1 MLLRMAKSKE
11 QPSEPAKKTPSVEP
25 APAAPPK
32 PPAPKLTGFDRYLR
46 QLADC
51 PIRADALKGTGLTA
65 QDIRARAETDP
76 NFAQALSQA
85 WDIGIDVAEDAA
97 FKRGIL
103 GWDEP
108 VFTKDGGL
116 AGYVTR
122 YDGGLLKEVLKANR
136 AKYRGEDVGRSRG
149 VSEEA
154 RREASQ
160 IFSEAG
166 ALS

>member
-1 MLLRMAKSKE
+1 MAPPRKKS
-11 QPSEPAKKTPSVEP
+11 SESTKSPVPAASP
-25 APAAPPK
+25 APIAPEKSPVPTK
-32 PPAPKLTGFDRYLR
+32 PTGFDLYLR
-46 QLADC
+46 QLSEM
-51 PIRADALKGTGLTA
+51 PIREDALKGTGLTP
-65 QDIRARAETDP
+65 QDVRARAEADP
-76 NFAQALSQA
+76 EFSLKLSQA

-116 AGYVTR
+116 AGHVTR

-136 AKYRGEDVGRSRG
+136 AKYRGEDAGRARG
-149 VSEEA
+149 VSDEA
-154 RREASQ
+154 RREANQ

-166 ALS
+166 SLP